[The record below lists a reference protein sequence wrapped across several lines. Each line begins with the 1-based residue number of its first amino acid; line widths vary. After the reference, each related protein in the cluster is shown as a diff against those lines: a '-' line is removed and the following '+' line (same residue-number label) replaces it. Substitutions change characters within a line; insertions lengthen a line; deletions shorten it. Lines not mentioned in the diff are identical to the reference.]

1 MTEQTHTPPDVEA
14 WTSRIR
20 SIPDFPQSGVDF
32 KDITPLLADGR
43 AFGQIVDA
51 IAGLYGGRVDKVC
64 GIEARGFILAA
75 PVAYRLGVGFVP
87 IRKHGKLPYTAE
99 AASYE
104 LEYSEAV
111 IEIHSDAL
119 KAGERVLIVDDVL
132 ATGGTARA
140 AADLVERLGGNVV
153 GLVCLIELEFLNGR
167 SKLDGLDLQTFIR
180 Y

>member
-1 MTEQTHTPPDVEA
+1 MTGQQHTAPDVQG
-14 WTSRIR
+14 WTAKIR
-20 SIPDFPQSGVDF
+20 SIPDFPQPGIDF
-32 KDITPLLADGR
+32 KDITPLLADG
-43 AFGQIVDA
+43 AAYAEVIDA
-51 IAGLYGGRVDKVC
+51 IAAVYGGRVDKVC

-75 PVAYRLGVGFVP
+75 PVAYRLGLGFVP
-87 IRKHGKLPYTAE
+87 IRKHGKLPFTAE

-111 IEIHSDAL
+111 IEIHADAL

-140 AADLVERLGGNVV
+140 AADLVERLGGEVV
-153 GLVCLIELEFLNGR
+153 GLVCLIELEFLKGR
-167 SKLDGLDLQTFIR
+167 SKLDGLELQTFIR

>member
-1 MTEQTHTPPDVEA
+1 MTEAGEPDPQRWNA
-14 WTSRIR
+14 LIR
-20 SIPDFPQSGVDF
+20 SVPDFPKPGINF
-32 KDITPLLADGR
+32 KDITPLLGDGP
-43 AFGQIVDA
+43 ALAEVVDA
-51 IAGLYGGRVDKVC
+51 IAGPFAGLVDKVC

-87 IRKHGKLPYTAE
+87 IRKHGKLPHTSE

-111 IEIHSDAL
+111 LEIHSDAL
-119 KAGERVLIVDDVL
+119 APGERVLIVDDVL

-140 AADLVERLGGNVV
+140 AADLVERLGGDVV
-153 GLVCLIELEFLNGR
+153 GLVCLIELEFLEGR
-167 SKLDGLDLQTFIR
+167 SRLDGLELKTFIR

>member
-1 MTEQTHTPPDVEA
+1 MTETETPPDVEG
-14 WTSRIR
+14 WTGRIR
-20 SIPDFPQSGVDF
+20 SIADFPQPGIDF
-32 KDITPLLADGR
+32 KDITPLLADGAVFR
-43 AFGQIVDA
+43 QVIDA
-51 IAGLYGGRVDKVC
+51 IAGLYEGRVDKVC

-87 IRKHGKLPYTAE
+87 IRKHGKLPFTAE

-111 IEIHSDAL
+111 IEIHSDAV
-119 KAGERVLIVDDVL
+119 KPGERVLIVDDVL

-140 AADLVERLGGNVV
+140 AADLVERLGAAVT
-153 GLVCLIELEFLNGR
+153 GLVCLIELEFLKGR
-167 SKLDGLDLQTFIR
+167 SKLDGLEVTTFIR